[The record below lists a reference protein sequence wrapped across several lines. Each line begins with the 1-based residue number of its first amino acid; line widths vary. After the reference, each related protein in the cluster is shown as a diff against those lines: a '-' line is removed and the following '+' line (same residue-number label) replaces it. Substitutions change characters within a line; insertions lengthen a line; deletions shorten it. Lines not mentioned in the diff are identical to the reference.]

1 MEFAAQVEGRL
12 RAEIEKIARQKR
24 PIAELNREI
33 GARAEALRLTR
44 PSYARVR
51 QVVLEVRDTVEIPSW
66 GELLVDVDLRLRS
79 PMILLDK
86 LGGTWEM
93 REDAGMNGGRGVRRR
108 PHVCVESTQSH
119 GAAAAPATT
128 LA

>member
-1 MEFAAQVEGRL
+1 MVFAAEVEGRL
-12 RAEIEKIARQKR
+12 RAEIERIARQRR

-33 GARAEALRLTR
+33 GARAEALGLTR

-51 QVVLEVRDTVEIPSW
+51 QIVLEVRDTVEIPSW

-93 REDAGMNGGRGVRRR
+93 DEDAGLKGGRGARR
-108 PHVCVESTQSH
+108 
-119 GAAAAPATT
+119 
-128 LA
+128 

>member
-33 GARAEALRLTR
+33 GARAEALGLTR

-93 REDAGMNGGRGVRRR
+93 REDAGMNGGRGVRR
-108 PHVCVESTQSH
+108 
-119 GAAAAPATT
+119 
-128 LA
+128 

>member
-1 MEFAAQVEGRL
+1 VVFAAEIDGRL
-12 RAEIEKIARQKR
+12 RLELERIARDKR
-24 PIAELNREI
+24 PIAEINREI
-33 GARAEALRLTR
+33 GVRAEALGLTR

-51 QVVLEVRDTVEIPSW
+51 QIVHEVRDRVEIPSW

-93 REDAGMNGGRGVRRR
+93 DEDAGIKGGRGVRR
-108 PHVCVESTQSH
+108 
-119 GAAAAPATT
+119 
-128 LA
+128 

>member
-1 MEFAAQVEGRL
+1 MIFAAEVEGRL
-12 RAEIEKIARQKR
+12 RAEIERIARQPR
-24 PIAELNREI
+24 PIAEINREI
-33 GARAEALRLTR
+33 GARAEALGLTR

-51 QVVLEVRDTVEIPSW
+51 QIVLEVRDTVEIPSW

-93 REDAGMNGGRGVRRR
+93 DEDAGLKGGRGVRR
-108 PHVCVESTQSH
+108 
-119 GAAAAPATT
+119 
-128 LA
+128 

>member
-1 MEFAAQVEGRL
+1 MVFAADVDRRL
-12 RAEIEKIARQKR
+12 RLELERLARQKR
-24 PIAELNREI
+24 PIAEINREI
-33 GARAEALRLTR
+33 GARAEALGLTR

-51 QVVLEVRDTVEIPSW
+51 QIVLEVRDRVEIPSW

-93 REDAGMNGGRGVRRR
+93 NEDAGIKGGRGVKR
-108 PHVCVESTQSH
+108 
-119 GAAAAPATT
+119 
-128 LA
+128 

>member
-1 MEFAAQVEGRL
+1 MVFAAEVEGRL
-12 RAEIEKIARQKR
+12 RAEIERIARQRR

-33 GARAEALRLTR
+33 GARAEALGLTR

-51 QVVLEVRDTVEIPSW
+51 QIVLEVRDTVEIPSW

-93 REDAGMNGGRGVRRR
+93 DEDAGLKGGRGVRR
-108 PHVCVESTQSH
+108 
-119 GAAAAPATT
+119 
-128 LA
+128 

>member
-1 MEFAAQVEGRL
+1 MIFAAEVEGRL
-12 RAEIEKIARQKR
+12 RAEIERIARQPR
-24 PIAELNREI
+24 PIAEINREI
-33 GARAEALRLTR
+33 GARAEALGLTR

-93 REDAGMNGGRGVRRR
+93 DEDAGLKGGRGVRR
-108 PHVCVESTQSH
+108 
-119 GAAAAPATT
+119 
-128 LA
+128 